1 MLAQMTSAGR
11 LEYHICDADF
21 AGGFGCRHF
30 LCVFFAAYFPA
41 YCKKLKRKRKYNME
55 KTEYEK
61 GYEAGYHDGAK
72 DCQKLYSK
80 ILDYICSMF
89 QEKKEDKEKECK
101 GQIDGCKE
109 KQKMIEKIISGR
121 PDRPMILNK
130 PIDGSLKVGDIV
142 FTKSHVVLDVGFVKS
157 TFPLRIYSRST
168 KYDFGGVPGEV
179 ELTFG
184 RVNYYK
190 LYYSGVNMSLD
201 KWKEISLDASAEEVC
216 KKIGIS
222 YRRE

>member
-1 MLAQMTSAGR
+1 MFEHTTEAEA
-11 LEYHICDADF
+11 
-21 AGGFGCRHF
+21 
-30 LCVFFAAYFPA
+30 
-41 YCKKLKRKRKYNME
+41 RK
-55 KTEYEK
+55 
-61 GYEAGYHDGAK
+61 
-72 DCQKLYSK
+72 Q
-80 ILDYICSMF
+80 ILDLVADYCDTF
-89 QEKKEDKEKECK
+89 HKKKEYKERM
-101 GQIDGCKE
+101 DRCKE
-109 KQKMIEKIISGR
+109 RRKTIEKIISGR

>member
-1 MLAQMTSAGR
+1 
-11 LEYHICDADF
+11 
-21 AGGFGCRHF
+21 
-30 LCVFFAAYFPA
+30 
-41 YCKKLKRKRKYNME
+41 ME
-55 KTEYEK
+55 KPEYEK

-72 DCQKLYSK
+72 DCQKLYGK
-80 ILDYICSMF
+80 ILDYVCSMF
-89 QEKKEDKEKECK
+89 QEQEKKKEYKERM
-101 GQIDGCKE
+101 DRCKE
-109 KQKMIEKIISGR
+109 RRKTIEKIISGR
-121 PDRPMILNK
+121 PVRPMILNK

-179 ELTFG
+179 ELTLG
-184 RVNYYK
+184 RVNHYHW
-190 LYYSGVNMSLD
+190 YYSGVNMSLD

>member
-1 MLAQMTSAGR
+1 MGYPAQKMM
-11 LEYHICDADF
+11 
-21 AGGFGCRHF
+21 
-30 LCVFFAAYFPA
+30 
-41 YCKKLKRKRKYNME
+41 K
-55 KTEYEK
+55 KTEYKK
-61 GYEAGYHDGAK
+61 GYEAGCHNGAK

-89 QEKKEDKEKECK
+89 QKKKEDKEKECK

-184 RVNYYK
+184 PANYYK

>member
-1 MLAQMTSAGR
+1 MLAVISNQHLTKNNIRRKAGKCKTAHSSPPDYETRNIVSTSDGVSCAENDEKNRIQKRIRSWISQRGER
-11 LEYHICDADF
+11 LS
-21 AGGFGCRHF
+21 
-30 LCVFFAAYFPA
+30 
-41 YCKKLKRKRKYNME
+41 
-55 KTEYEK
+55 KTIQQDS
-61 GYEAGYHDGAK
+61 G
-72 DCQKLYSK
+72 LYLQYVSG
-80 ILDYICSMF
+80 
-89 QEKKEDKEKECK
+89 

>member
-1 MLAQMTSAGR
+1 MS
-11 LEYHICDADF
+11 
-21 AGGFGCRHF
+21 
-30 LCVFFAAYFPA
+30 
-41 YCKKLKRKRKYNME
+41 

-89 QEKKEDKEKECK
+89 QEKEKEDKEKECK
-101 GQIDGCKE
+101 GQIGGYKE

-121 PDRPMILNK
+121 PVRPMILNK
-130 PIDGSLKVGDIV
+130 PIDGNLKVGDIV
-142 FTKSHVVLDVGFVKS
+142 FTKSHVILDIGFVIS

-168 KYDFGGVPGEV
+168 KYDFCGVPGEFG
-179 ELTFG
+179 LT
-184 RVNYYK
+184 RRCDW
-190 LYYSGVNMSLD
+190 YYSGVNMSLD
-201 KWKEISLDASAEEVC
+201 KWRKISLDASAEEVC

>member
-1 MLAQMTSAGR
+1 
-11 LEYHICDADF
+11 
-21 AGGFGCRHF
+21 
-30 LCVFFAAYFPA
+30 
-41 YCKKLKRKRKYNME
+41 ME

-61 GYEAGYHDGAK
+61 GYEDGYHDGAK
-72 DCQKLYSK
+72 DCQKLYGK
-80 ILDYICSMF
+80 ILDYVCSMF
-89 QEKKEDKEKECK
+89 QEQEKKKEYKERM
-101 GQIDGCKE
+101 DRCKE
-109 KQKMIEKIISGR
+109 RRKMIEKIMSGR

-168 KYDFGGVPGEV
+168 KYEFGGVPGEV

-184 RVNYYK
+184 RANYYK

>member
-1 MLAQMTSAGR
+1 MLPDLSVQRKTPNG
-11 LEYHICDADF
+11 
-21 AGGFGCRHF
+21 
-30 LCVFFAAYFPA
+30 P
-41 YCKKLKRKRKYNME
+41 KLKSLTME

-61 GYEAGYHDGAK
+61 GYEDGYRDGAK

-80 ILDYICSMF
+80 ILDYLCSVL
-89 QEKKEDKEKECK
+89 QEKEKKNEKECK
-101 GQIDGCKE
+101 EQIDRCKE
-109 KQKMIEKIISGR
+109 RRKMIEKIISGR
-121 PDRPMILNK
+121 PVRPMILNK

-142 FTKSHVVLDVGFVKS
+142 FTKSHVVLDIGFVRS

-168 KYDFGGVPGEV
+168 KYDFGGVPGEFG
-179 ELTFG
+179 LTKHC
-184 RVNYYK
+184 NW
-190 LYYSGVNMSLD
+190 YYSGVNMSLN

>member
-1 MLAQMTSAGR
+1 
-11 LEYHICDADF
+11 
-21 AGGFGCRHF
+21 
-30 LCVFFAAYFPA
+30 
-41 YCKKLKRKRKYNME
+41 ME

-72 DCQKLYSK
+72 DCQKLYGK
-80 ILDYICSMF
+80 ILDYVCSMF
-89 QEKKEDKEKECK
+89 QEQEKKKEYKERM
-101 GQIDGCKE
+101 DRCKE
-109 KQKMIEKIISGR
+109 KQTMIEKIRSGR